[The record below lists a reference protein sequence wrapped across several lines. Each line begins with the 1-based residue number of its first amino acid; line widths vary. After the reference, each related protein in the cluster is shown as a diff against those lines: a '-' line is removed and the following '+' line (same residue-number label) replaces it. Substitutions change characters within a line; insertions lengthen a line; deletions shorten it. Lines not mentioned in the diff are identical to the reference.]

1 MVTIIPLNGSFIA
14 RTWPL
19 RFTLGPNSS
28 RIRSWAPEYIPRAFQ
43 DCEADSSLRAGE
55 GVRGPAIGE
64 LELEILVEEDDVVL
78 ISPATGDLS

>member
-1 MVTIIPLNGSFIA
+1 
-14 RTWPL
+14 
-19 RFTLGPNSS
+19 
-28 RIRSWAPEYIPRAFQ
+28 
-43 DCEADSSLRAGE
+43 LRAGE